1 MKIIALIPA
10 RKGSKGILNKNMQLL
25 NKLPLVEHT
34 IQAAHNTK
42 NFDEIWISSDD
53 NRILAIGMKYGLNII
68 ERPQELASDEASAN
82 DVVSHFLSKLP
93 SNLDK
98 KNTVIVYLQPT
109 SPLRNTKH
117 IQEAIEA
124 MKDKSY
130 TSSISV
136 VKLNKSPY
144 KSFLINPKNGE
155 LSSLFDERLSNERR
169 QDLQDVFIPNGA
181 MYIFSIH
188 DFESRGGFPS
198 NGSLPYIMS
207 HDDSIDIDSEQDL
220 NRANDILQDKIS
232 SNS

>member
-1 MKIIALIPA
+1 
-10 RKGSKGILNKNMQLL
+10 
-25 NKLPLVEHT
+25 
-34 IQAAHNTK
+34 
-42 NFDEIWISSDD
+42 
-53 NRILAIGMKYGLNII
+53 MKYGLNII
-68 ERPQELASDEASAN
+68 ERPQEIASDEASAN
-82 DVVSHFLSKLP
+82 DVVRHFLSKLP